1 VSGTRLECRD
11 GPLYHSINSSAKLPL
26 VYSNLKSIQDFTQA
40 MNDEATTL
48 HELKAQVRQFGEERD
63 WQQFHDLKNLS
74 MAIAIEAAELMEH
87 FRWIEN
93 TKANAVMNET
103 TSAAEIREEVADVL
117 LLLTQF
123 ANVANIDLMDSAEKK
138 LAVNAARY
146 PVEKFKGISTK
157 YNKR

>member
-1 VSGTRLECRD
+1 
-11 GPLYHSINSSAKLPL
+11 
-26 VYSNLKSIQDFTQA
+26 

-48 HELKAQVRQFGEERD
+48 HELKARVRLFGEERD

-87 FRWIEN
+87 FRWIAN
-93 TKANAVMNET
+93 TEANAVMNET
-103 TSAAEIREEVADVL
+103 TSAAEICEEVADVL

-146 PVEKFKGISTK
+146 PVEKFKGMATK
-157 YNKR
+157 YNKH